1 MSASTRPSILD
12 DARLLDGANN
22 VSEFA
27 RASDLVKRLLG
38 SQPST
43 AEVLQELRRRFPN
56 APLSTRIAALAA
68 LRSG

>member
-1 MSASTRPSILD
+1 MSASTRPSALD
-12 DARLLDGANN
+12 DAHLLDGANN

-27 RASDLVKRLLG
+27 RAGDLVKRLRG

-43 AEVLQELRRRFPN
+43 AEILQELRRRFPS
-56 APLSTRIAALAA
+56 APLSMRVAALAA

>member
-12 DARLLDGANN
+12 DACLLDGAND

-38 SQPST
+38 CQPST
-43 AEVLQELRRRFPN
+43 AEILRELRRRFPN